1 MSSYRANR
9 NGNYSSEKDHANK
22 NNAQNVKNADVSST
36 ENLNTVA

>member
-22 NNAQNVKNADVSST
+22 NNTQNVKNAARNFRIPSGCF
-36 ENLNTVA
+36 